1 MHWYV
6 MNILVNILNIDTRS
20 IIWRLGA
27 PFVIGIIV
35 IMIAYCK

>member
-20 IIWRLGA
+20 LYG
-27 PFVIGIIV
+27 G
-35 IMIAYCK
+35 